1 MYKTVNFNI
10 FEENLEEIVYG
21 KNSASKTE
29 NDNPA
34 EKTTAKLVRKI
45 SEIIIKPLNEK
56 KSESEGNRT

>member
-34 EKTTAKLVRKI
+34 EKPTARLVRKI
-45 SEIIIKPLNEK
+45 SEIIIKPLNDK
-56 KSESEGNRT
+56 KTDSQRKRT